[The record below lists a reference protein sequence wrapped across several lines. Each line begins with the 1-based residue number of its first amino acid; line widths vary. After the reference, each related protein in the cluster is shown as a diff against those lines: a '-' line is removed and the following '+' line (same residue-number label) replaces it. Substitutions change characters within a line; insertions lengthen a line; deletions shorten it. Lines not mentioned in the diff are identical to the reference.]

1 MFINLLDLKN
11 FRNYDNLHI
20 EFDSHINILYG
31 DNAQGKTNIL
41 EALFMSA
48 TTKSHRGGK
57 DKEMIRFSEDD
68 CHIKTIVSKDDILRK
83 IDMHLKRHSKKGV
96 AIDGINI
103 RRSSELF
110 GLLNIIFFSPEDLS
124 IIKQG
129 PDKRRRFLD
138 IELCQLDKIYLTY
151 LAKYNKILFQRNNL
165 LKQINYD
172 RSKLD
177 MLDVWDEQLV
187 MYGSYIIDKR
197 ADFILNL
204 NEIIR
209 EKHDKLTGSLEK
221 ISIDYEKS
229 TESSSFAERLRAARE
244 DDLRRYITTVGP
256 HRDDMIF
263 MTNDIDIRKFGSQGQ
278 VRSAALSLKLSEIEI
293 VRSRI
298 KESPILL
305 LDDVLSEL
313 DSNRQNYLLNN
324 IDDVQVIIT
333 CTGLDEFVNKRLPID
348 RVYKVVEG
356 TVTLKEE

>member
-1 MFINLLDLKN
+1 MFINSLDLKN

-83 IDMHLKRHSKKGV
+83 IDMHLKRRSKKGI

-187 MYGSYIIDKR
+187 TYGSYIIDKR

-229 TESSSFAERLRAARE
+229 TESSSFAERLKAARE

-256 HRDDMIF
+256 HRDDMVF

-298 KESPILL
+298 KESPVLL

>member
-1 MFINLLDLKN
+1 MFINSLDLKN

-83 IDMHLKRHSKKGV
+83 IDMHLKSRSKKGI

-187 MYGSYIIDKR
+187 TYGSYIIDKR

-229 TESSSFAERLRAARE
+229 TESSSFAERLKAARE

-298 KESPILL
+298 KESPVLL

-333 CTGLDEFVNKRLPID
+333 CTGLDEFVNKRLQID

>member
-1 MFINLLDLKN
+1 MFITSLNLKN
-11 FRNYDNLHI
+11 FRNYEELHI
-20 EFDSHINILYG
+20 DFDSHINILYG

-57 DKEMIRFSEDD
+57 DKEMIRFFQDD

-83 IDMHLKRHSKKGV
+83 IDMHLKSHSKKGI

-187 MYGSYIIDKR
+187 TYGTYIIDKR

-204 NEIIR
+204 NDIIR
-209 EKHDKLTGSLEK
+209 EKHDKLTGSLER
-221 ISIDYEKS
+221 IEVNYEKS
-229 TESSSFAERLRAARE
+229 TESSAFAERLRANRDE
-244 DDLRRYITTVGP
+244 DLRRYITSVGP
-256 HRDDMIF
+256 HRDDMVF
-263 MTNDIDIRKFGSQGQ
+263 MTNDTDLRKFGSQGQ
-278 VRSAALSLKLSEIEI
+278 IRSAALSLKLSEIEI
-293 VRSRI
+293 VKSRI
-298 KESPILL
+298 KESPVLL

-313 DSNRQNYLLNN
+313 DSNRQKYLLNN

-348 RVYKVVEG
+348 KVYNVVNG
-356 TVTLKEE
+356 TVAQVN